1 MKLEY
6 YPTEEFKKQT
16 SQIVKKYLNTAK
28 YKVFVF
34 GSRVK
39 GDNSLR
45 SDIDVG
51 ILGDDAVPLDKMF
64 KIREE
69 FDNLPILYKI
79 DLVDFTIVSEKFK
92 KEALKNIEY
101 V

>member
-6 YPTEEFKKQT
+6 YSTEEFKKEA
-16 SQIVKKYLNTAK
+16 SRIVKKYLNAEK
-28 YKVFVF
+28 FKVFIF

-39 GDNSLR
+39 GDNSSR
-45 SDIDVG
+45 SDIDIG
-51 ILGDDAVPLDKMF
+51 ILGDSAVPADVMF
-64 KIREE
+64 KIKDDI
-69 FDNLPILYKI
+69 DNLPVLYKI
-79 DLVDFTIVSEKFK
+79 DVVDFKNVPEKFK

>member
-6 YPTEEFKKQT
+6 YPSQEFKNKAAEIT
-16 SQIVKKYLNTAK
+16 AKYLNPQK
-28 YKVFVF
+28 YKVFIF

-51 ILGDDAVPLDKMF
+51 ILGDNAVPLVKMF

-69 FDNLPILYKI
+69 FDNLPVLYKI
-79 DLVDFTIVSEKFK
+79 DLVDFKVASEKFR